1 MTRAAARAGTAPPA
15 AEGRASRPRCCAR
28 RAVLDRAAALCARR
42 GAQLTAL
49 RREVL
54 RLVLEAEAPM
64 GAYALLDRLKA
75 SRAGAAP
82 PTVYRALDFLVEQG
96 LIHKVERL
104 GAFIGCVDA
113 LDHPDDCACGEAH
126 DHPHQFLICDRC
138 GATAEISDP
147 GVALALAR
155 AARAAGFVPRK
166 ATVEVEG
173 VCGRCAAA
181 E

>member
-1 MTRAAARAGTAPPA
+1 MEKCMTPAAARAGAAPPA
-15 AEGRASRPRCCAR
+15 AEAS
-28 RAVLDRAAALCARR
+28 LDRAAALCARR

-54 RLVLEAEAPM
+54 RLVLEAEAPV

-104 GAFIGCVDA
+104 GAFVGCVDA
-113 LDHPDDCACGEAH
+113 LDHPDDCACGDAH

-138 GATAEISDP
+138 GTTAEISDP
-147 GVALALAR
+147 AVALALSR
-155 AARAAGFVPRK
+155 AAWVAGFVPRR
-166 ATVEVEG
+166 ATVEMEG
-173 VCGRCAAA
+173 VCGRCSASG
-181 E
+181 